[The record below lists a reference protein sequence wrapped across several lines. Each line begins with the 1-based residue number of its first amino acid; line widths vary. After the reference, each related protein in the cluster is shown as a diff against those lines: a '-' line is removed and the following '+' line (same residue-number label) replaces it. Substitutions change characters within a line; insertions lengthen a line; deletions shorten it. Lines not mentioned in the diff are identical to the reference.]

1 MHSRSKSAFTLIEL
15 LVVIA
20 IIAILAAI
28 LFPVFAQ
35 AREKARQTTCTSNM
49 KQIGLG
55 LLMYCQDY
63 DETFPSVTAHNYPA
77 VPGIPTDAQ
86 TWVYNDIL
94 VLIQPYV
101 KNYNV
106 FLCPDRSQHVPASGD
121 FCNPNAMT
129 QYVWG
134 YGYNWSSG
142 YGPHDTSGNPHNLW
156 DIGDGCVLSQT
167 TPVPGGDSILP
178 GRAIAGVN
186 FPATFITLGDTG
198 DTPRQTLHTAVYDTR
213 CNPSSGWNA
222 DLPTGARHMGG
233 NTFAF
238 ADGHAKWYHLNAEL
252 VDPYGVGVTT
262 PAVVPNRYWFSATWD
277 GVKQCT
283 SAANCPVSP

>member
-1 MHSRSKSAFTLIEL
+1 MRRPLGRPTEGFTLIEL

-35 AREKARQTTCTSNM
+35 ARESARKTSCVSNL
-49 KQIGLG
+49 KQMATATM
-55 LLMYCQDY
+55 MYVQDY
-63 DETFPSVTAHNYPA
+63 DETFPLVTGQSYPPQ
-77 VPGIPTDAQ
+77 PGIPTDAQ

-94 VLIQPYV
+94 VLLQAYV

-106 FLCPDRSQHVPASGD
+106 FLCPDRQTHVGQNGD
-121 FCNPNAMT
+121 FCNPGPIN

-142 YGPHDTSGNPHNLW
+142 YGPGGGPKSLW
-156 DIGDGCVLSQT
+156 NIGDGCVLAQLSDGT
-167 TPVPGGDSILP
+167 LP
-178 GRAIAGVN
+178 GRAIGSVN
-186 FPATFITLGDTG
+186 FPAQFLILGDSA

-222 DLPTGARHMGG
+222 DMPTGARHQGG
-233 NTFAF
+233 NNFAF
-238 ADGHAKWYHLNAEL
+238 GDGHVKFQHLNL
-252 VDPYGVGVTT
+252 TYVDPYNVGVTT
-262 PAVVPNRYWFSATWD
+262 PAVVTNRYWFSATWD
-277 GVKQCT
+277 GVQH
-283 SAANCPVSP
+283 SP